1 MCNLVQMFTHQADNK
16 RKRLY
21 SIICY
26 HYYHYRFKHKQ
37 FRGRGT
43 ESTDGVSTS
52 VHSRGFDTC
61 VRNIVLSPTRQVNV
75 RCGRNRPAYFDL
87 VPPIRAN

>member
-1 MCNLVQMFTHQADNK
+1 MCNLVQCSHTKQIISARD
-16 RKRLY
+16 Y
-21 SIICY
+21 STI
-26 HYYHYRFKHKQ
+26 YYHYRFKHKQ

-75 RCGRNRPAYFDL
+75 RYGRNRLAYFDL
-87 VPPIRAN
+87 VLPKGLIDL